1 MINFIQLFDLI
12 RKTSFTQPLKI
23 KKFHDSALTYARNF
37 MTTYCVCALFNVGF
51 FDEIA
56 KNKVIKL
63 DIFIKG
69 KDLNKGILAA
79 ICDYLFVVGI
89 LDKIGKDYSLTTLGR
104 SILKYA
110 RGTFDFIYAYAP
122 LFENLDSLLANKKK
136 YNIDVFRRNKFVAK
150 ATAEVSQFIPI
161 PVVKDIIKRNKFN
174 AVLDLGCG
182 SAEFLLQLCEDTKLN
197 GYGIDIAGESISFA
211 QDLINSQ
218 SLSRR
223 VKVKVGDVF
232 DIKELK
238 NISNDIDVITCM
250 FVLHEFLPL
259 GKDRVTDLLRK
270 IKQSFP
276 DKHLIVCELSRFRP
290 DFLRKNPTSIA
301 EHHLFHAL
309 SGQGLM
315 TPSEWQDVFSEAGLQ
330 LVEEKRYD
338 FAGQVYFVLSL

>member
-12 RKTSFTQPLKI
+12 RKTGFTQPLKI
-23 KKFHDSALTYARNF
+23 KKFHNSAITYARNF
-37 MTTYCVCALFNVGF
+37 MATYCVCALFNIGF

-56 KNKVIKL
+56 KNKVVKL
-63 DIFIKG
+63 DVFIEG
-69 KDLNKGILAA
+69 KDLNKGILSA
-79 ICDYLFVVGI
+79 ICDYLFVLGI
-89 LDKIGKDYSLTTLGR
+89 LNKTDEDYSLGVVGEY
-104 SILKYA
+104 ILKYA

-122 LFENLDSLLANKKK
+122 LFENLDSLLTNKKK

-161 PVVKDIIKRNKFN
+161 PVVKDIIKKNNFN
-174 AVLDLGCG
+174 TVLDLGCG
-182 SAEFLLQLCEDTKLN
+182 SAEFLLQLCENTKLN
-197 GYGIDIAGESISFA
+197 GYGIDISEEAVSFA
-211 QDLINSQ
+211 QDLINEK
-218 SLSRR
+218 SLGRR
-223 VKVKVGDVF
+223 VVVKIGDIF

-238 NISNDIDVITCM
+238 NISDNIDVITCM

-259 GKDRVTDLLRK
+259 GKDKVEDLLKK

-276 DKHLIVCELSRFRP
+276 NKHLIVCELSKFQP

-315 TPSEWQDVFSEAGLQ
+315 TPGEWRNIFRDAGLQ

-338 FAGQVYFVLSL
+338 FAGQAYFVLCL